1 MSGWLAAGGRG
12 HEVCVCGAA
21 HKRHREA
28 ELALLAARQVVRPY
42 RVPAWLEA
50 DTLEHRLEAAVG
62 ELRRREPLDC
72 AGELQVLE
80 CAEGGEGEVVLRADA
95 REAADGVH
103 ASAAHRMAVH
113 CRLSGRLRE
122 EARED
127 ADRGRLAGA
136 VLPEQRGDLPL
147 VQREGESVEGDH
159 RLWLGGESARE
170 ADEAHGLAC
179 ALGRRAALLHRGAFR
194 LRGPFGHLLDPG
206 WPRREEAGRPPEPA
220 HCGGELEG
228 PGHEQGGT
236 LAGGGELSP
245 GESLA
250 RRLELVEA
258 VPARRAREH
267 REDAERVPGG
277 GGDARPL
284 EEDEESDEDPRAEE
298 GECLS
303 CLLGALADYARHEGE
318 RGGHVEDG
326 GEEEEEQV

>member
-1 MSGWLAAGGRG
+1 
-12 HEVCVCGAA
+12 
-21 HKRHREA
+21 
-28 ELALLAARQVVRPY
+28 
-42 RVPAWLEA
+42 
-50 DTLEHRLEAAVG
+50 
-62 ELRRREPLDC
+62 
-72 AGELQVLE
+72 
-80 CAEGGEGEVVLRADA
+80 
-95 REAADGVH
+95 
-103 ASAAHRMAVH
+103 MAVH

-147 VQREGESVEGDH
+147 VQGEGESVEGDH
-159 RLWLGGESARE
+159 RLWLGGEGARE

-179 ALGRRAALLHRGAFR
+179 ALGRRAALLHRGTFR

-236 LAGGGELSP
+236 LACGRQGRRRGGGGGRGGRARGGEPRRGLVRLCCDSGRAARTRRITERRGGCPASGAAAGGGELSP
-245 GESLA
+245 GEPLA